1 LIVGIPKEIKNCE
14 TRVAMT
20 PEGVAYLCKAGHVVL
35 VERGAGAE
43 SGFADET
50 YALSGAAFADA
61 AQVWAE
67 AELILKVKEP
77 LPEEYENFRRGLILF
92 SFLHLAANE
101 PLKMALANAGVRALA
116 YEGVELADG
125 SLPLLAP
132 MSAIAGRLA
141 AQIGAHFLLKTVGGM
156 GLLLSGVPGTPK
168 TKVVIVGAGIVGTS
182 AAASAVGL
190 GARVIVLDTNPSRL
204 EALEERFGGRLELL
218 VSNPDHLGRAMDGT
232 ALLVGAVL
240 LHGQRAPKVITT
252 EMVRRMSKGGVVV
265 DVAIDQGGSVESLEA
280 PTTHDEPVVERLGV
294 LHYAVPN
301 MPALT
306 PMTSTPALTVRTFP
320 YVFEIATKG
329 LDGAL
334 SANPA
339 LKKSLVVS

>member
-1 LIVGIPKEIKNCE
+1 LIVGIPKETKNHE
-14 TRVAMT
+14 TRVAIT
-20 PEGVAYLCKAGHVVL
+20 PEGVDRLFKAGHLVL
-35 VERGAGAE
+35 IEKGAGAE
-43 SGFADET
+43 SGFADEA
-50 YALSGAAFADA
+50 YALSGATLANT

-67 AELILKVKEP
+67 AELIVKVKEP
-77 LPEEYENFRRGLILF
+77 LPGEYEHFRRGLILF

-101 PLKMALANAGVRALA
+101 PLRMAFADAGVRALA

-141 AQIGAHFLLKTVGGM
+141 AQIGAHYLLKTSGGL
-156 GLLLSGVPGTPK
+156 GLLLSGIPGTPK
-168 TKVVIVGAGIVGTS
+168 SKVVIVGAGTVGTS
-182 AAASAVGL
+182 AAASAIGL

-218 VSNPDHLGRAMDGT
+218 MSNPDHLGRAMDGT
-232 ALLVGAVL
+232 ALLIGAVL
-240 LHGQRAPKVITT
+240 LHGEKAPKVITT

-306 PMTSTPALTVRTFP
+306 PMTSTPALTARSLP
-320 YVFEIATKG
+320 YIFEIAIKG
-329 LDGAL
+329 LEGAV

-339 LKKSLVVS
+339 LKKALVVS